1 VRRSASTARSAWRRG
16 DLGVISKRRH
26 IFDDDH
32 AAFRD
37 SVKRFI
43 ATEVAPNL
51 DAWRGANKTPRSVVA
66 AAGEAGFLG
75 TAVPEEFG
83 GGGADDFGFLVV
95 LIEETIAAGATGLA
109 LLWALQAGA
118 AIPYLLEHATAA
130 DKQQWLP
137 GLSTGQLIAV
147 PAPATLSNVAAAR
160 IADALLVQ
168 NGSGGVALV
177 PLDQPGVT
185 ITPIAENLAGRDA
198 GLADVTLGDVD
209 TKTDLASPTA
219 LLRDLDLWFA
229 VLALASARTATALAV
244 DYVHARKVFGRPLAE
259 FENTRFRLAEL
270 WAELASLTAFVDSC
284 VHARSIGA
292 LDVADAAAARLTA
305 SRVCGQAVDQSLQ
318 LHGGYGYM
326 REYPISHAFA
336 DARFLQVMAS
346 AHSNPRETLAA
357 AVAVHGTSQQ

>member
-1 VRRSASTARSAWRRG
+1 MISQQRR
-16 DLGVISKRRH
+16 
-26 IFDDDH
+26 IFGDDH

-43 ATEVAPNL
+43 ASEVQPNL
-51 DAWRGANKTPRSVVA
+51 DAWRSADKTPRSVVA

-83 GGGADDFGFLVV
+83 GGGVDDFGFLVV

-109 LLWALQAGA
+109 LLWALQAGVT
-118 AIPYLLEHATAA
+118 IPFLLEHATAA
-130 DKQQWLP
+130 EKKQWLP
-137 GLSTGQLIAV
+137 GLSAGELIAV
-147 PAPATLSNVAAAR
+147 PAPATLSGVAAAQ
-160 IADALLVQ
+160 IADALLVE
-168 NGSGGVALV
+168 NESGGVALI

-185 ITPIAENLAGRDA
+185 ITPIDQNLAGRDA
-198 GLADVTLGDVD
+198 GLADVTLSGADA
-209 TKTDLASPTA
+209 KTDLASTTA
-219 LLRDLDLWFA
+219 LHRDLDLWFA
-229 VLALASARTATALAV
+229 VLALASARTAMASAV

-259 FENTRFRLAEL
+259 FENTRFRVAEL

-284 VHARSIGA
+284 VQARSIGE
-292 LDVADAAAARLTA
+292 LDVADAAAARLIA

-346 AHSNPRETLAA
+346 AYSNPRETLAS
-357 AVAVHGTSQQ
+357 AVAEPGV

>member
-1 VRRSASTARSAWRRG
+1 
-16 DLGVISKRRH
+16 VISTRRR

-37 SVKRFI
+37 SVRRFI
-43 ATEVAPNL
+43 ATEVAPSL
-51 DAWRGANKTPRSVVA
+51 DEWRRANGVPRSIIA
-66 AAGEAGFLG
+66 AAGDAGFLS

-83 GGGADDFGFLVV
+83 GGGTDDLGFLAV

-109 LLWALQAGA
+109 LLWALQAGVT
-118 AIPYLLEHATAA
+118 IPFLLEHATTAH
-130 DKQQWLP
+130 KQQWLP

-147 PAPATLSNVAAAR
+147 PAPATLSSVAAAR
-160 IADALLVQ
+160 MADALLVL
-168 NGSGGVALV
+168 NESDGVTLV

-185 ITPIAENLAGRDA
+185 ITPINENLAGRDA
-198 GLADVTLGDVD
+198 GLADVTLGEVD
-209 TKTDLASPTA
+209 TKTELASPSA
-219 LLRDLDLWFA
+219 LHRDLDLWFA
-229 VLALASARTATALAV
+229 VLSAASARTAMGLAIN
-244 DYVHARKVFGRPLAE
+244 YVHARKVFGRPLAE

-270 WAELASLTAFVDSC
+270 WAELAGLTAFVDSC
-284 VHARSIGA
+284 VHARSSGA
-292 LDVADAAAARLTA
+292 LDAADAAAARLTA

-346 AHSNPRETLAA
+346 AYSNPCETLAST
-357 AVAVHGTSQQ
+357 VALNAMSQH

>member
-1 VRRSASTARSAWRRG
+1 MNSSRRRIYG
-16 DLGVISKRRH
+16 
-26 IFDDDH
+26 DDH
-32 AAFRD
+32 QAFRE
-37 SVKRFI
+37 SAKRFVD
-43 ATEVAPNL
+43 TEVAPNL
-51 DAWRGANKTPRSVVA
+51 DEWRRANRVPRSIIA
-66 AAGEAGFLG
+66 AAGKAGFLG
-75 TAVPEEFG
+75 TVVPEEFG
-83 GGGADDFGFLVV
+83 GGGTADLGFLAI

-109 LLWALQAGA
+109 LLWALQAGVT
-118 AIPYLLEHATAA
+118 IPFLLEHATAA

-137 GLSTGQLIAV
+137 GLSSGQLIAV
-147 PAPATLSNVAAAR
+147 PAPTALSSVPAAR

-168 NGSGGVALV
+168 NDSGGVALV
-177 PLDQPGVT
+177 PLDRPGVT
-185 ITPIAENLAGRDA
+185 VIPIAENLAGRDA
-198 GLADVTLGDVD
+198 GLADVTFSDVD
-209 TKTDLASPTA
+209 AKTDLACPTA
-219 LLRDLDLWFA
+219 LHRDLDLWFA

-244 DYVHARKVFGRPLAE
+244 DYVHARKVFGRPLSE

-346 AHSNPRETLAA
+346 AYSDPRETLASTVA
-357 AVAVHGTSQQ
+357 LDAVSQQ

>member
-1 VRRSASTARSAWRRG
+1 
-16 DLGVISKRRH
+16 VISDDFKRRR
-26 IFDDDH
+26 IFGEDH

-51 DAWRGANKTPRSVVA
+51 DAWRSGNTTPRSVVA

-83 GGGADDFGFLVV
+83 GGGADDFGFLAV
-95 LIEETIAAGATGLA
+95 LIEETVAAGATGLA

-118 AIPYLLEHATAA
+118 AIPFLLEHAAAA
-130 DKQQWLP
+130 DKKQWLP
-137 GLSTGQLIAV
+137 GLSAGELIAV
-147 PAPATLSNVAAAR
+147 PAPATLSGVAAAQ
-160 IADALLVQ
+160 IADALLVH
-168 NGSGGVALV
+168 NDSGGVALI
-177 PLDQPGVT
+177 PLDQQGVT
-185 ITPIAENLAGRDA
+185 ITPIDENLAGRDA
-198 GLADVTLGDVD
+198 GLADVTLRGVD
-209 TKTDLASPTA
+209 TATDLGCPTG
-219 LLRDLDLWFA
+219 LHRDLDLWFA
-229 VLALASARTATALAV
+229 VLALASARTAMTLAV

-284 VHARSIGA
+284 VQARSIGA
-292 LDVADAAAARLTA
+292 LDVADAAAARLIA

-346 AHSNPRETLAA
+346 AYSNPRETLAS
-357 AVAVHGTSQQ
+357 AVAAPGV

>member
-1 VRRSASTARSAWRRG
+1 MISTRRR
-16 DLGVISKRRH
+16 

-51 DAWRGANKTPRSVVA
+51 NAWRGADETPRSVIA

-75 TAVPEEFG
+75 TTVPEELG

-95 LIEETIAAGATGLA
+95 LIEEAVSAGATGLA
-109 LLWALQAGA
+109 LLWALQAGVT
-118 AIPYLLEHATAA
+118 IPFLLEHATATHQ
-130 DKQQWLP
+130 QQWLP

-147 PAPATLSNVAAAR
+147 PAPSTLSGVAGAR

-168 NGSGGVALV
+168 NDDDGVALV
-177 PLDQPGVT
+177 PLNQPGVT
-185 ITPIAENLAGRDA
+185 ITPIDQSLAGRDA
-198 GLADVTLGDVD
+198 GLADVTLGDVEANAD
-209 TKTDLASPTA
+209 FASQTA
-219 LLRDLDLWFA
+219 LQRDLDLWFA
-229 VLALASARTATALAV
+229 VLALASARTAMALAV
-244 DYVHARKVFGRPLAE
+244 DYAHARKIFGQPLAE

-270 WAELASLTAFVDSC
+270 WAELAGLTVFVDSC
-284 VHARSIGA
+284 VRERSSGA
-292 LDVADAAAARLTA
+292 LEVADAAAARLTA

-346 AHSNPRETLAA
+346 AYSNPRETLAST
-357 AVAVHGTSQQ
+357 VALDVMSQQ